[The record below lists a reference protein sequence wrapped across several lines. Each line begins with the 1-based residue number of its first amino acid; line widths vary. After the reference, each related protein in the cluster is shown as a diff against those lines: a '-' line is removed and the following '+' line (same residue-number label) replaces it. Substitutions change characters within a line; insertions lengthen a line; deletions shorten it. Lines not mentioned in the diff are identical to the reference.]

1 MSDELT
7 QNPATATPAD
17 ETQAQPVVE
26 TAPVAEAAP
35 EATPVVEEAKPEQ
48 TA

>member
-7 QNPATATPAD
+7 QNPAD

-26 TAPVAEAAP
+26 TAPVAEAPVA
-35 EATPVVEEAKPEQ
+35 EVAAPVVEEAKPEQ